1 MSINKKSYSRLL
13 LKALCTTGLSSI
25 CLASNAYAQPAEPSA
40 QLDEIIVT
48 ATKRSKN
55 LQDAAISVQAITQ
68 RTLDEQRITSFDDYI
83 ELLSNVTFTGR
94 GPGQN
99 TITIRGA
106 GIQSLDISVAES
118 QGTGP
123 NVALYLD
130 EQPVTAGGR
139 NLDVYLA
146 DIERVEV
153 LPGPQGTLY
162 GASSQA
168 GTVRFITN
176 KPRFNE
182 FSGRL
187 EASHA
192 FTNGGNEST
201 ALVGT
206 VNVPVIEDRLALR
219 VTVFNDSKGGYI
231 DNVAGTFT
239 PSSANNP
246 SLPPDGGVFF
256 AAGTVFANGTV
267 LATDTTFPV
276 VYEETNNSDL
286 VEDNFNDA
294 RYAGFRAGINFAI
307 NDDWSLLVQ
316 HHRQTLDVDGVFD
329 YDPEVGELQ
338 VTRFAPD
345 TLEDQFGT
353 TSWTLNGRLAGL
365 DIVYTGSYLN
375 RNVEQTIS
383 YAQYSDAGR
392 FIPGYLCDYNT
403 PGYTGAGGTT
413 AYQFDPTLS
422 GDPGI
427 VECRASNSFIRTTNE
442 NERLVNEFRVSGN
455 PTDWSSFLLGVYH
468 EDNEIRH
475 VGDFFYGNAQSA
487 PIDPGQL
494 NGGTGP
500 LTANNPNIR
509 DPRVQFTNDI
519 TRPEEQFAIFGEY
532 AFDIGDKFNV
542 ALGGRYYWLDVGFQ
556 GFSAFAFGNDPVPN
570 LAGLPGIT
578 TNPNVTG
585 GRDFEV
591 TIPALGADNPNQTND
606 FIPRITLT
614 YEPNNDIL
622 LFATYSEGFRPSG
635 FNRATASGFGAATG
649 NGTTIFPDFFIP
661 LVFESDTIANYEFGW
676 KTQWMDNR
684 LRINGSIY
692 FTQWNNIQL
701 GAFDP
706 QNISLFGF
714 IDNAGDAEIRGIETD
729 FAFAVTENFL
739 WTGNVSYIDAE
750 LVANNPAL
758 NFLLVPVGSD
768 LPLTPKLQF
777 STTGR
782 YEKDAYGG
790 LVHSQLTL
798 KYAGD
803 SFSSLEASEREVQA
817 AYALLDG
824 SVGYSSHDGWQLEL
838 FVDNIT
844 NAVPELNIQTL
855 DNQRRITTAR
865 PRTIGIRVAKS
876 F

>member
-1 MSINKKSYSRLL
+1 MSIKKKTCRSLL
-13 LKALCTTGLSSI
+13 LKALCTTALSSI
-25 CLASNAYAQPAEPSA
+25 FVASNAHA

-48 ATKRSKN
+48 ATKRTEN
-55 LQDAAISVQAITQ
+55 LQDAAIAVQAISQ
-68 RTLDEQRITSFDDYI
+68 QTLSEQRITSFDDYI
-83 ELLSNVTFTGR
+83 ELLSNVTFSGR

-99 TITIRGA
+99 TFNIRGA
-106 GIQSLDISVAES
+106 GIQTLDISVAES

-139 NLDVYLA
+139 NLDIYLA

-168 GTVRFITN
+168 GTIRFITN
-176 KPRFNE
+176 KPKFNE

-187 EASHA
+187 DASYA
-192 FTNGGNEST
+192 FTDGGNDST

-206 VNVPVIEDRLALR
+206 VNIPIIEDRLAVR
-219 VTVFNDSKGGYI
+219 FTAFNDRKGGYI
-231 DNVAGTFT
+231 DNVLGTFT

-246 SLPPDGGVFF
+246 SLPSDAGVFF
-256 AAGTVFANGTV
+256 AAGTTLADGTV
-267 LATDTTFPV
+267 LAADTTFPV
-276 VYEETNNSDL
+276 VYEETSNSEL
-286 VEDNFNDA
+286 VQDNFNEA
-294 RYAGFRAGINFAI
+294 RYSGFRFGVNLAI

-338 VTRFAPD
+338 VSRFAPD
-345 TLEDQFGT
+345 TLEDKFGT
-353 TSWTLNGRLAGL
+353 TSWTLTGRLAGL
-365 DIVYTGSYLN
+365 DAVYTGSYLN
-375 RNVEQTIS
+375 RDVEQTIS

-392 FIPGYLCDYNT
+392 FIPGYICEYNT
-403 PGYTGAGGTT
+403 PGYTGAAGG
-413 AYQFDPTLS
+413 YGFDPTLS
-422 GDPGI
+422 GDPAVI
-427 VECRASNSFIRTTNE
+427 ECRGSNNFIRTTNE

-455 PTDWSSFLLGVYH
+455 LTDWSSFLLGVYH

-475 VGDFFYGNAQSA
+475 VGDFFYSDARGA

-500 LTANNPNIR
+500 LTANNPNVR

-519 TRPEEQFAIFGEY
+519 TRPEEQFAIFGEV
-532 AFDIGDKFNV
+532 AFDIGDKFNI
-542 ALGGRYYWLDVGFQ
+542 AFGGRYYWLDVGFQ
-556 GFSAFAFGNDPVPN
+556 GFSAFVFGNDPAPN
-570 LAGLPGIT
+570 LAGLPGVT

-591 TIPALGADNPNQTND
+591 TIPALGADNPDQTND
-606 FIPRITLT
+606 FIPRVTLT
-614 YEPNNDIL
+614 YEPNDDIL
-622 LFATYSEGFRPSG
+622 LFATYSEGFRPAG

-661 LVFESDTIANYEFGW
+661 LVFESDTITNYEFGW
-676 KTQWMDNR
+676 KTQLLNNR
-684 LRINGSIY
+684 LRINGSVY
-692 FTQWNNIQL
+692 FTEWDDIQI
-701 GAFDP
+701 GAFDS

-729 FAFAVTENFL
+729 FAFALTDNFL
-739 WTGNVSYIDAE
+739 WSGNASYIKTE
-750 LVANNPAL
+750 LVRANPAL
-758 NFLLVPVGSD
+758 GFILVPAGSE
-768 LPLTPKLQF
+768 LPLTPNLQF

-790 LVHSQLTL
+790 LAHAQVTL

-803 SFSSLEASEREVQA
+803 SFSSLETSEREVQG

-824 SVGYSSHDGWQLEL
+824 SIGYSSDSDGWQVEL

-844 NAVPELNIQTL
+844 NAVPDLNIQTF

-865 PRTIGIRVAKS
+865 PRTIGIRVGKD